1 MTKDQY
7 FEMCEMLGS
16 TPIEEEIPVEFG
28 DLPLDIQEG
37 YGVYAMLPDSW
48 DYMSG
53 SYIGKNY
60 AGLGDILE
68 ILGVE
73 DKLTVLNIIELLD
86 RKRKKAMSMMQK
98 QDSSTTQETVN
109 MN

>member
-7 FEMCEMLGS
+7 FEMCELLGS
-16 TPIEEEIPVEFG
+16 TPIESEIPVEFS
-28 DLPLDIQEG
+28 DLPLDVQEA
-37 YGVYAMLPDSW
+37 YSVYSMLPDSW
-48 DYMSG
+48 DFMSG
-53 SYIGKNY
+53 TYVGKNY

-86 RKRKKAMSMMQK
+86 RKRSKAISINQANARAS
-98 QDSSTTQETVN
+98 QPDSQ
-109 MN
+109 